1 MVLLILAVAKNK
13 TSFPLTLSFLLRR
26 ARNQQNTIE
35 NFVHP
40 LLLLHTVQAVTADGF
55 YFFCGTFVATWL
67 KNFILL
73 SIFRTETV
81 FVLSSN
87 YLILDKLS
95 GKCK

>member
-1 MVLLILAVAKNK
+1 MSTVKGGTQIFFLPSILPK
-13 TSFPLTLSFLLRR
+13 S

-35 NFVHP
+35 NFVHS
-40 LLLLHTVQAVTADGF
+40 LFLLHTVQAVTADGF
-55 YFFCGTFVATWL
+55 CFLCGTFVATWL
-67 KNFILL
+67 KNFICL

-95 GKCK
+95 GW